1 MSDVRAFG
9 AAGDGRQDDTEALR
23 HALTAG
29 DGLLELPRGEYRL
42 TRPLVVDLST
52 VGRFAIRGAGGT
64 AKLIMAGPGPA
75 IQLVG
80 THGKTADPKDFQ
92 PAVWQHERMP
102 TLGDL
107 EIEGAH
113 PEADGVQITGVMQAT
128 LTGLLIRRVRTA
140 IHVTGR
146 ARNLVIAQ
154 CHLYHNTG
162 IGMHFDRLNLHQAN
176 IVGSHISYCRRG
188 GVRIEDSEIRNL
200 QITGND
206 IEYNNNRAFQV
217 PGADADPTAEIY
229 IDCRT
234 GSIRE
239 GTIASN
245 TLQATYSPGGSN
257 IRFIGAGPDRNHKVG
272 LFTISGNLVGSQE
285 NNIHLTAVRGISI
298 TGNVIY
304 SGHSRNLLLE
314 QCRNVAI
321 GSNVFDHNPDYDP
334 NELCTGIRL
343 VDSVDCALTGV
354 TIQDCQSGRHTVR
367 DAGPQERQALV
378 ELVRCRRISLT
389 GCQIFEGAPTGIAVD
404 DSSEVLI
411 QGCQVLDGRTEPL
424 MQHALRWTG
433 AGAHNLV
440 AHCQLGGTVAPC
452 DVPAHVRQWDNQVIP
467 SRGAE

>member
-1 MSDVRAFG
+1 MANVREFG
-9 AAGDGRQDDTEALR
+9 AAGDGRQDDTDALQ
-23 HALTAG
+23 HALEAG
-29 DGLLELPRGEYRL
+29 DGVLELPRGDYRL
-42 TRPLVVDLST
+42 TRTLDVPLAQ
-52 VGRFAIRGAGGT
+52 VGRFALQGSGGT
-64 AKLIMAGPGPA
+64 ARLIMAGPGPA
-75 IQLVG
+75 LALRG
-80 THGKTADPKDFQ
+80 THDRSADPASFQ
-92 PAVWQHERMP
+92 PGVWQDQRLP
-102 TLGDL
+102 TLSHI
-107 EIEGAH
+107 EIVGQH
-113 PEADGVQITGVMQAT
+113 PEADGVRLEGVMQPT
-128 LTGLLIRRVRTA
+128 LSQVLIRQVRHG

-146 ARNLVIAQ
+146 ARNLLIGQ
-154 CHLYHNTG
+154 CHIYHNTG
-162 IGMHFDRLNLHQAN
+162 VGVFLDRVNLHQA
-176 IVGSHISYCRRG
+176 ILSGSHVSYCRLG
-188 GVRIEDSEIRNL
+188 GVRITDSEIRNL

-257 IRFIGAGPDRNHKVG
+257 IRFIGAGPDKNHKVG
-272 LFTISGNLVGSQE
+272 LFTISGNLIGSQE
-285 NNIHLTAVRGISI
+285 NNIHLTAARGVSI

-367 DAGPQERQALV
+367 EAGPQERQALV
-378 ELVRCRRISLT
+378 ELVRCRRIALN
-389 GCQIFEGAPTGIAVD
+389 GCQVFEGAPAGISVE

-411 QGCQVLDGRTEPL
+411 QGCQVLDGRAEPL

-433 AGAHNLV
+433 EGANNLV

-452 DVPAHVRQWDNQVIP
+452 HVPAHVRQWDNQIVTT
-467 SRGAE
+467 RGAG